1 MTPFNQSI
9 FKRIISSAI
18 AVFIIGMAVSAMAQT
33 VQVNSIKPDY
43 RDEHIVLQIRTDG
56 EAQYRLSELSRN
68 RLELTVYNTVHSD
81 LKQAPSILWQF
92 MPTEAIDVQEKNQ
105 NTYITFRLKSR
116 SSYEVFHE
124 SAKDHILLNIG
135 GELAKEFR
143 KNVIHFGSQ
152 HFEQLQAP
160 QRKVLISVLQD
171 AEFDS
176 RDSFLLSELQVAL
189 NNGQIVWY
197 EEIYEQVRGRS
208 TLSQD
213 QLLQLANFYEAQG
226 DLAEAERT
234 WFDYYQRTE
243 RQLNANYT
251 DSLPASSLIK
261 YSDGGNNVI
270 SGLITWMQGLFAQ
283 DFLISLFSIVFVMAA
298 LIGGYLAYDHR
309 NELKQ
314 KFAHSKTSLD
324 KKKTIDTDTVK
335 GAAASP
341 FDNFLKEMQDKVEDI
356 PSEQVKDEPEPL
368 VSEEMSENSDP
379 DIETEDAV
387 YTSEE
392 AEQSLEEFQEFANA
406 SSTKKNNVLR
416 QAEVVDL
423 YKMSVEPEVIAKNLN
438 MSRSEVELLLKIS
451 GTVSETK
458 TTTRKRKIQYDDS
471 FADMSLNDMAQVMQ
485 ISVEEA
491 KLLRLKGQREHYSA

>member
-1 MTPFNQSI
+1 
-9 FKRIISSAI
+9 
-18 AVFIIGMAVSAMAQT
+18 
-33 VQVNSIKPDY
+33 
-43 RDEHIVLQIRTDG
+43 
-56 EAQYRLSELSRN
+56 
-68 RLELTVYNTVHSD
+68 
-81 LKQAPSILWQF
+81 

-143 KNVIHFGSQ
+143 ENVIRFGSQ
-152 HFEQLQAP
+152 HFEQLQEP
-160 QRKVLISVLQD
+160 QRQVLISVLQE

-189 NNGQIVWY
+189 DNGQIVWY
-197 EEIYEQVRGRS
+197 EEIYEQVRGR
-208 TLSQD
+208 TPLSQD
-213 QLLQLANFYEAQG
+213 QLLQMANFYEAHG

-251 DSLPASSLIK
+251 DSLPKSSLIK

-270 SGLITWMQGLFAQ
+270 AGLINWMQGLFAQ
-283 DFLISLFSIVFVMAA
+283 DFLITLFSIVFVMAS
-298 LIGGYLAYDHR
+298 LIGGYLAFDHR
-309 NELKQ
+309 DELKQ
-314 KFAHSKTSLD
+314 KFGR
-324 KKKTIDTDTVK
+324 KKTKIDEKNAVDADADGEPAVN
-335 GAAASP
+335 P
-341 FDNFLKEMQDKVEDI
+341 FDNFLKEMQDKVVDI
-356 PSEQVKDEPEPL
+356 PSDEAKAEPSSDSETAEENPGDFGPETE
-368 VSEEMSENSDP
+368 SEEP
-379 DIETEDAV
+379 V
-387 YTSEE
+387 YTTEE
-392 AEQSLEEFQEFANA
+392 AEQSLEEFQEFANE

-451 GTVSETK
+451 GTVSK
-458 TTTRKRKIQYDDS
+458 TTTTSRKRKIQYDDS